1 MLTAETL
8 RGLETKFVR
17 LDQLLDPDAAEAGR
31 LKGYASLFGVP
42 DQSGDVVAPG
52 AFRAS
57 LARLSAEGRRVKF
70 LWQHDPA
77 QPIGIWDKVREDER
91 GLYVKGRLVTEV
103 SRAREAACLIEA
115 GALDGLSIGYR
126 TVMAQR
132 DEQGR
137 RLLTELDLWEVS
149 VVTFPMLPQARIGAK
164 AEAREDD
171 ILRDLATALQDAR
184 RALTGA
190 A

>member
-77 QPIGIWDKVREDER
+77 QPIGVWHEVAEDVS
-91 GLYVKGRLVTEV
+91 GLRVEGEILAEV
-103 SRAREAACLIEA
+103 SRGRDAIALMAA
-115 GALDGLSIGYR
+115 GAIDGLSIGYR
-126 TVMAQR
+126 TVRAAP
-132 DEQGR
+132 DPETGGR
-137 RLLTELDLWEVS
+137 RLLEVDLWEVS
-149 VVTFPMLPQARIGAK
+149 LVTFPLLPTARAALGRTAPLSS
-164 AEAREDD
+164 EPAREPGIEDA
-171 ILRDLATALQDAR
+171 LAAALA
-184 RALTGA
+184 GA
-190 A
+190 